1 MKIGLKKLKKNIQQ
15 LTWKNL
21 KTFKKEKLNE
31 NEELYE
37 KYYSVVKNPLYFETI
52 EKKLNMKPVP
62 YKTYKE
68 FVEQVNQIFKQE
80 ENVHL
85 KYPTEFTLRWEDVK
99 SIRNY
104 FKLITDPLIKRNYGN
119 NTYIEETNI
128 EKNDDINNENKN
140 TSTTT
145 TTITSSTTS
154 QQPLLEAIMN
164 KNNSP
169 NTNEAITST
178 TTTTVENTTNNN
190 NNSNNNNKDTNNIER
205 KDDNDTSKVTT
216 TTVTITTTISN
227 PTEEIKEKEKEKN

>member
-1 MKIGLKKLKKNIQQ
+1 MSVQKKKGGRIPALRKKVGEPSPKPFTVDSSGPLPQQNENWVEEAKKNIQQ

-80 ENVHL
+80 ENVHS

-104 FKLITDPLIKRNYGN
+104 FKLITDPLIKRNFGN
-119 NTYIEETNI
+119 YAIEETNI
-128 EKNDDINNENKN
+128 EKK
-140 TSTTT
+140 
-145 TTITSSTTS
+145 
-154 QQPLLEAIMN
+154 
-164 KNNSP
+164 
-169 NTNEAITST
+169 
-178 TTTTVENTTNNN
+178 
-190 NNSNNNNKDTNNIER
+190 
-205 KDDNDTSKVTT
+205 
-216 TTVTITTTISN
+216 
-227 PTEEIKEKEKEKN
+227 